1 MYGLPLIVIL
11 ILLGGFIAYLG
22 DRVGMR
28 VGRQRLTLFGLR
40 PKHTS
45 VIITIATGILIVA
58 ASLAVLSIASEEVRT
73 ALFRMREIQEALAT
87 TRLQYEGVVEELAR
101 QRAELERT
109 QAQRDAA
116 TQELAVVEERLQRI
130 GAEYEQAVA
139 ALQEAQE
146 NLEFTQQRVSNL
158 QQIGEELQRRIEE
171 MQGRIAEMEAEIEV
185 LETQIRAA
193 NLQLDIVRGGE
204 LAFQAGD
211 IVLAEVIEGGA
222 PQPEIEEKLLAL
234 LERADLLAVQR
245 GARLP
250 GAQPPTA
257 LQLPDGVFEGAARIL
272 AGSSQ
277 RWVVRVV
284 SLYNTTVG
292 EPLTVDIALVEE
304 QLIYRQGETI
314 AETVVE
320 GRASGLVRDELIRL
334 LQSVFDAAIA
344 RGMLTDE
351 DGFVSEGVSLQEF
364 VDTISRVE
372 QMGGPARVKAVAA
385 EDTYNTQW
393 PLRIR
398 LEVEPAA

>member
-11 ILLGGFIAYLG
+11 IVLGGIIAYLG
-22 DRVGMR
+22 DKVGMR
-28 VGRQRLTLFGLR
+28 VGRKRLSIFGLR

-45 VIITIATGILIVA
+45 IVITVTTGVLIVA
-58 ASLAVLSIASEEVRT
+58 ASLAMLSIASEEVRT
-73 ALFRMREIQEALAT
+73 ALFRMQEIQQALAT
-87 TRLQYEGVVEELAR
+87 TRLQYEGVVEELTR
-101 QRAELERT
+101 QQAELERT

-116 TQELAVVEERLQRI
+116 TRELAVVEERLERI

-139 ALQEAQE
+139 ALAEAQD
-146 NLEFTQQRVSNL
+146 NLEFTRQRVNNL
-158 QQIGEELQRRIEE
+158 QQIGEELQRRIDE
-171 MQGRIAEMEAEIEV
+171 MQARIAGMEEEIEV
-185 LETQIRAA
+185 KEAQIRAM

-211 IVLAEVIEGGA
+211 IVLAAVLQGGG
-222 PQPEIEEKLLAL
+222 PLEQVEEQLLEL
-234 LERADLLAVQR
+234 LERADLVAVQR

-257 LQLPDGVFEGAARIL
+257 LQLPGSAFETVAGFL
-272 AGSSQ
+272 ASTPQ

-292 EPLTVDIALVEE
+292 EPLTVEFVLIEE
-304 QLIYRQGETI
+304 QLIYRRDEVI

-334 LQSVFDAAIA
+334 LQSVYDAAIA

-364 VDTISRVE
+364 VDTLSRVE
-372 QMGGPARVKAVAA
+372 QLGGPARVKAVAA
-385 EDTYNTQW
+385 ADTLNTEW

-398 LEVEPAA
+398 LEVEPAS

>member
-1 MYGLPLIVIL
+1 LYGFPLIL
-11 ILLGGFIAYLG
+11 ILVVLGGIIAYLG

-28 VGRQRLTLFGLR
+28 VGRKRLTLFGLR

-45 VIITIATGILIVA
+45 IIITVTTGILIVA
-58 ASLAVLSIASEEVRT
+58 ASLALLSVASEEVRT
-73 ALFRMREIQEALAT
+73 ALFRMQEIQEALAT
-87 TRLQYEGVVEELAR
+87 TRLQYEGVVEELSR
-101 QRAELERT
+101 QQAELERT

-116 TQELAVVEERLQRI
+116 TRELALAEERLERI
-130 GAEYEQAVA
+130 SAEYEQVVTD
-139 ALQEAQE
+139 LREAE
-146 NLEFTQQRVSNL
+146 DNLEFTRQRVSNL

-171 MQGRIAEMEAEIEV
+171 MQARIAEMEAEIAR
-185 LETQIRAA
+185 LEAETRAA
-193 NLQLDIVRGGE
+193 NRQLDLVRGGE

-211 IVLAEVIEGGA
+211 IVLAAVIEGGR
-222 PQPEIEEKLLAL
+222 PVEEVEERLLEL
-234 LERADLLAVQR
+234 LERADLVAVQR

-257 LQLPDGVFEGAARIL
+257 LQLMDGVFETAARLL
-272 AGSSQ
+272 AGSPQ

-292 EPLTVDIALVEE
+292 EPLTVDLALVEE
-304 QLIYRQGETI
+304 QLIYQEGEVI

-320 GRASGLVRDELIRL
+320 GRASALVRDELIRL
-334 LQSVFDAAIA
+334 LQSVYDAAIT

-364 VDTISRVE
+364 VDTLSRVE
-372 QMGGPARVKAVAA
+372 QLDGPARVKAIAA
-385 EDTYNTQW
+385 ADTYNTAW

>member
-130 GAEYEQAVA
+130 GTEYEQAVA

-257 LQLPDGVFEGAARIL
+257 LQLPDGVFEGAALIL

-277 RWVVRVV
+277 R
-284 SLYNTTVG
+284 
-292 EPLTVDIALVEE
+292 
-304 QLIYRQGETI
+304 
-314 AETVVE
+314 
-320 GRASGLVRDELIRL
+320 
-334 LQSVFDAAIA
+334 
-344 RGMLTDE
+344 
-351 DGFVSEGVSLQEF
+351 
-364 VDTISRVE
+364 
-372 QMGGPARVKAVAA
+372 
-385 EDTYNTQW
+385 
-393 PLRIR
+393 
-398 LEVEPAA
+398 

>member
-1 MYGLPLIVIL
+1 LYGLPLIVIL